1 MNDLQLLLHD
11 HKVAMWW
18 ITVVSGIVFFGSL
31 ILVPW
36 LVVRVPAD
44 YFANPRRPRT
54 PLADDHPLLRWIGLV
69 IKNLAGVSLVLAGI
83 AMIFLPGQGLLTI
96 AIGVLLMDFPGKHN
110 LEGKII
116 RIGPVLR
123 SINWLRNKANVPPL
137 VLQSNVS
144 DTNDL
149 FLGS

>member
-44 YFANPRRPRT
+44 YFANPRRPRI
-54 PLADDHPLLRWIGLV
+54 PFADDHPLLRWIGLV
-69 IKNLAGVSLVLAGI
+69 VKNLAGVSLVLAGI

-116 RIGPVLR
+116 RLRPVLS

-137 VLQSNVS
+137 VLQSKVS

-149 FLGS
+149 FQGS